1 MSARILGKEKPAR
14 DGNPCGLGA
23 NFETCEEIMEHQT
36 GYGKPK
42 DNADYVAFLQ
52 EKTPIASFD
61 GFDIEDSD
69 IHPILK
75 PHQRACVKWAVKGG
89 NRALFEAFGLG
100 KSVQQVEIVRI
111 IMALAGG
118 LGLIVCP
125 LGVRQEFRRDAAML
139 GVETQFIRRTDEIN
153 PEFKGIYLTNYESVR
168 DGRLDPRLFAVV
180 SLDEASILRS
190 YGSKTFQEFLPLFEG
205 VKHKF
210 VATATP
216 SPNRYKELIH
226 YAGFLGVMDTG
237 QALAQP
243 LTSKV
248 LTPTGWVQMGD
259 IKPGDKV
266 IGRNGKATAVLGVY
280 PQGEKEIFRVAFS
293 DGTSTRCTAEHLW
306 LTRTQYQRNAA
317 TKFSQRNPGA
327 NASSYWTVK
336 ETAEIA
342 GTLICDSTGSK
353 NHQVP
358 LVDVVMFDPQPVDVD
373 PWLLGFVIGDGC
385 LRETS
390 VTISTA
396 DEWIVERAR
405 EAVARY
411 GLSVSKIEHV
421 RADGQP
427 NYDYSISGGQEGKRG
442 RGNHSNAVLHGLR
455 EYGLLGKRA
464 WEKRIP
470 SQYLFNTPEVR
481 LATLQGLMDADGTVA
496 AHAKNRTTRLCT
508 TSQGLADDAMFIA
521 RSLGGTATVAERKGR
536 TPTGGEGRAQY
547 IVTMRLPNGTIPFQ
561 LPRKVDL
568 VVKREKYKPVRY
580 ITSVERD
587 GSEPAQCI
595 AVEDDDHL
603 YVTDDFIVT
612 HNTRFFQRD
621 STQANNLTLYP
632 HKEREFWMWLNS
644 WAIFLQTP
652 SDLGFSD
659 EGYDLPE
666 ITVHY
671 HEVRTDILSGGE
683 EKDGQAILFKDSA
696 LGLRAASAEK
706 RDSLDNR
713 ISEMVRIIE
722 SHPDDHIILWHDLE
736 AERLAIQK
744 AVPDAVAIYGSQ
756 DLDEREQKIV
766 SFSDGEFQYL
776 SAKPVIAGS
785 GCNFQ
790 RHCHR
795 AIFLGVGYKF
805 NDFIQAV
812 HRIQR
817 FQQEFPVE
825 IHLIYSEA
833 EREILKTLETK
844 WAQHKKMV
852 ANMTEII
859 KEHGLNALSMSD
871 ILTRSIGVE
880 RIESSGRLYTVA
892 NNDCVVEARIQPENH
907 CDLIVTSIPFSNHYE
922 YTPSYNDFGHTDSN
936 DHFWRQMDFLTPE
949 LLRILRPGR
958 IYCCHVK
965 DRILFGNV
973 TGAGAPTVSP
983 FHAEALFHGIKHGFD
998 YMGMIT
1004 VVTDVVRENNQTY
1017 RLGWSEQCKDGTK
1030 MGVGSPEYILIFRK
1044 PQSDRTKGYADAP
1057 VKKSKAEYTRAQW
1070 QVDAHA
1076 FWRSSGNRLL
1086 TAEDL
1091 AGMGPDKLARAFTEY
1106 TMSHIYDYEHHIK
1119 IGKDLELRGAL
1130 PSSFMS
1136 MAPGSHV
1143 ADVWHD
1149 VNRMQTLNG
1158 DQTARGLQNHVCPLQ
1173 IDIVD
1178 RLINRYSNPGELVY
1192 DPFCGLGTVPYR
1204 AIKLGRKGQG
1214 SELNTGYFFDSLQ
1227 YLKAMEQE
1235 VSMPGL
1241 FDALEMEEAST

>member
-1 MSARILGKEKPAR
+1 
-14 DGNPCGLGA
+14 
-23 NFETCEEIMEHQT
+23 MEHPT

-139 GVETQFIRRTDEIN
+139 GVETQFIRRTDEID

-237 QALAQP
+237 QAL
-243 LTSKV
+243 
-248 LTPTGWVQMGD
+248 
-259 IKPGDKV
+259 
-266 IGRNGKATAVLGVY
+266 
-280 PQGEKEIFRVAFS
+280 
-293 DGTSTRCTAEHLW
+293 
-306 LTRTQYQRNAA
+306 
-317 TKFSQRNPGA
+317 
-327 NASSYWTVK
+327 
-336 ETAEIA
+336 
-342 GTLICDSTGSK
+342 
-353 NHQVP
+353 
-358 LVDVVMFDPQPVDVD
+358 
-373 PWLLGFVIGDGC
+373 
-385 LRETS
+385 
-390 VTISTA
+390 
-396 DEWIVERAR
+396 
-405 EAVARY
+405 
-411 GLSVSKIEHV
+411 
-421 RADGQP
+421 
-427 NYDYSISGGQEGKRG
+427 
-442 RGNHSNAVLHGLR
+442 
-455 EYGLLGKRA
+455 
-464 WEKRIP
+464 
-470 SQYLFNTPEVR
+470 
-481 LATLQGLMDADGTVA
+481 
-496 AHAKNRTTRLCT
+496 
-508 TSQGLADDAMFIA
+508 
-521 RSLGGTATVAERKGR
+521 
-536 TPTGGEGRAQY
+536 
-547 IVTMRLPNGTIPFQ
+547 
-561 LPRKVDL
+561 
-568 VVKREKYKPVRY
+568 
-580 ITSVERD
+580 
-587 GSEPAQCI
+587 
-595 AVEDDDHL
+595 
-603 YVTDDFIVT
+603 
-612 HNTRFFQRD
+612 TRFFQRD

-713 ISEMVRIIE
+713 IAEMVRIIA

-844 WAQHKKMV
+844 WEQHKKMV

-1044 PQSDRTKGYADAP
+1044 PQSDRTKGYADVP

-1149 VNRMQTLNG
+1149 VNRMRTLNG

-1241 FDALEMEEAST
+1241 FDALEMEEAAA